1 MRIAIT
7 GAGGF
12 IGSKVLEKLADYD
25 EIDILALSRVQNDR
39 TLYNKVRWVKTDYSV
54 DSLNKVLKNVDV
66 IIHLAATRGTQGL
79 ISDYHVNEIVTENI
93 LLAMNE
99 LNIKHL
105 VFASSIA
112 VYSDTTKIPW
122 QEDISLSPKPLYGIS
137 KASCEYLCAFYTRKF
152 KFRYTILRIAQV
164 LGLEEKR
171 KGMMNNFIEFAYQ
184 GKQLIVKGKS
194 VAKRQFIYVDDL
206 AETFVL
212 CAIKQKEE
220 SIILNVGMQ
229 EAYTNLSI
237 ANTVNSV
244 FENTNSID
252 YQEDIDENID
262 SSFMDTH
269 RYVSFLGFKPKTMK
283 EALYELKNRI
293 D

>member
-105 VFASSIA
+105 VFIPVSLN
-112 VYSDTTKIPW
+112 SD
-122 QEDISLSPKPLYGIS
+122 
-137 KASCEYLCAFYTRKF
+137 
-152 KFRYTILRIAQV
+152 IL
-164 LGLEEKR
+164 
-171 KGMMNNFIEFAYQ
+171 F
-184 GKQLIVKGKS
+184 
-194 VAKRQFIYVDDL
+194 
-206 AETFVL
+206 
-212 CAIKQKEE
+212 
-220 SIILNVGMQ
+220 
-229 EAYTNLSI
+229 
-237 ANTVNSV
+237 
-244 FENTNSID
+244 
-252 YQEDIDENID
+252 
-262 SSFMDTH
+262 
-269 RYVSFLGFKPKTMK
+269 
-283 EALYELKNRI
+283 
-293 D
+293 

>member
-1 MRIAIT
+1 MRVAIT

-12 IGSKVLEKLADYD
+12 IGSKVLKKLMDY
-25 EIDILALSRVQNDR
+25 EGIDILALSRERYDGVP
-39 TLYNKVRWVKTDYSV
+39 LNKVRWGRTDYSV
-54 DSLNKVLKNVDV
+54 NSLSGILGNVDV

-79 ISDYHVNEIVTENI
+79 ISDYHVNEIITENI
-93 LLAMNE
+93 LLVMNK
-99 LNIKHL
+99 LNIKHI

-112 VYSDTTKIPW
+112 VYSDITKIPW
-122 QEDISLSPKPLYGIS
+122 QENICLQPKTLYGIS
-137 KASCEYLCAFYTRKF
+137 KASCEYLCIFYAHKF

-164 LGLEEKR
+164 LGIEERR
-171 KGMMNNFIEFAYQ
+171 KGMMNNFIESACLN
-184 GKQLIVKGKS
+184 KQLIVNGKS

-206 AETFVL
+206 AKTFVL
-212 CAIKQKEE
+212 CAIRQYKE

-237 ANTVNSV
+237 AKTVNLV
-244 FENTNSID
+244 FENSNSVD
-252 YQEDIDENID
+252 YKDNIDESID

-269 RYVSFLGFKPKTMK
+269 QYISVLGLKPKTMK
-283 EALYELKNRI
+283 EDLYELKKHI

>member
-122 QEDISLSPKPLYGIS
+122 QEDISLSPKTLYGIS
-137 KASCEYLCAFYTRKF
+137 KASCEYLCAFYTRKP
-152 KFRYTILRIAQV
+152 
-164 LGLEEKR
+164 
-171 KGMMNNFIEFAYQ
+171 
-184 GKQLIVKGKS
+184 
-194 VAKRQFIYVDDL
+194 
-206 AETFVL
+206 
-212 CAIKQKEE
+212 
-220 SIILNVGMQ
+220 LNSDFHP
-229 EAYTNLSI
+229 EHYL
-237 ANTVNSV
+237 
-244 FENTNSID
+244 
-252 YQEDIDENID
+252 
-262 SSFMDTH
+262 
-269 RYVSFLGFKPKTMK
+269 
-283 EALYELKNRI
+283 
-293 D
+293 

>member
-122 QEDISLSPKPLYGIS
+122 QEDISLSPKTLYGIS

-262 SSFMDTH
+262 SSLVF
-269 RYVSFLGFKPKTMK
+269 
-283 EALYELKNRI
+283 
-293 D
+293 

>member
-1 MRIAIT
+1 MRVAIT

-12 IGSKVLEKLADYD
+12 IGSKVLKKLMDY
-25 EIDILALSRVQNDR
+25 EGIDILALSRERYDGVP
-39 TLYNKVRWVKTDYSV
+39 LNKVRWGRTDYSV
-54 DSLNKVLKNVDV
+54 NSLSGILGNVDV

-79 ISDYHVNEIVTENI
+79 ISDYHVNEIITENI
-93 LLAMNE
+93 LLVMNK
-99 LNIKHL
+99 LNIKHI

-112 VYSDTTKIPW
+112 VYSDITKIPW
-122 QEDISLSPKPLYGIS
+122 QENICLQPKTLYGIS
-137 KASCEYLCAFYTRKF
+137 KASCEYLCIFYAHKF

-164 LGLEEKR
+164 LGIEERR
-171 KGMMNNFIEFAYQ
+171 KGMMNNFIESACLN
-184 GKQLIVKGKS
+184 KQRIGNGKS

-206 AETFVL
+206 AKTFVL
-212 CAIKQKEE
+212 CAIRQYKE

-237 ANTVNSV
+237 AKTVNLV
-244 FENTNSID
+244 FENSNSVD
-252 YQEDIDENID
+252 YKDNIDESID

-269 RYVSFLGFKPKTMK
+269 QYISVLGLKPKTMK
-283 EALYELKNRI
+283 EALYELKKQI